1 MLQLLYISSVTRA
14 ASDERVG
21 EILATSRRNNAAA
34 GVTGLLLYDGK
45 RFLQALEGSETAV
58 STIYERIKRDT
69 RHRGIVLLSSKIVE
83 TRSFGEWSMAA
94 EKIAQAA
101 GTTIPVIVD
110 QLTARVADANTRE
123 IIRGFARVRAA
134 A

>member
-14 ASDERVG
+14 ASDELVG
-21 EILATSRRNNAAA
+21 EILTTSRRNNAAA

-58 STIYERIKRDT
+58 STTYERIKRDT

-101 GTTIPVIVD
+101 GTTIPVLVD